1 MRQNDR
7 GEYSLL
13 ANPRFANWDVAQQ
26 RTEAS
31 VASLQEVGEFLGT
44 TNTASVG
51 REEDEERS
59 GDRRR
64 RLFPPL
70 APPFFET
77 PPCLASLRPGSFEN
91 KHCQKKADASSPLQ
105 NLVVQYTFFPGIG
118 RQATTY
124 FLPHSSSFFLRKSG
138 ESLCAALSDP
148 SFLKKKKSRPPS
160 TPWQSLSCNPDN

>member
-7 GEYSLL
+7 RACSLL

-26 RTEAS
+26 RTDAS

-77 PPCLASLRPGSFEN
+77 PRPASHRIAQGALKTN
-91 KHCQKKADASSPLQ
+91 TAKKSRRLFSPPKSRS
-105 NLVVQYTFFPGIG
+105 TPFFPGIG

-138 ESLCAALSDP
+138 KSLCAALSDP
-148 SFLKKKKSRPPS
+148 SFLKKKSRPPS
-160 TPWQSLSCNPDN
+160 TPWQSLSCNPDS